1 MKKIDSKLSSN
12 TMANSTNYW
21 EEPDDDIV
29 NYLSSDKQ
37 LFNLNLE
44 DINLDFHDP
53 NYMLEQKDLYN
64 QFYHSIVEIKKK
76 SVLLDSTDNDLSF
89 EIKNLS
95 ECLLIVIRKGLNRAR
110 VKRNKIQ
117 DI

>member
-1 MKKIDSKLSSN
+1 MD
-12 TMANSTNYW
+12 NSTNYW

-37 LFNLNLE
+37 LSHLNLE

-53 NYMLEQKDLYN
+53 TYMLEQKDLYN

-76 SVLLDSTDNDLSF
+76 SVLLDSTDNDLAF
-89 EIKNLS
+89 ELIKLS
-95 ECLLIVIRKGLNRAR
+95 ECLLIVIRKGLTRVR
-110 VKRNKIQ
+110 VKRNKSQ